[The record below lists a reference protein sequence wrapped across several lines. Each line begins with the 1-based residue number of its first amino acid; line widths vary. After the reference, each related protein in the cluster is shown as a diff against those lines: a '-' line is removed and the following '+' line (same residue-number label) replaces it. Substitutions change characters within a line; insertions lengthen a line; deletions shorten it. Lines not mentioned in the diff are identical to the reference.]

1 MIWMRVAFSLLSL
14 ACLSGAIALWP
25 KEYSSFLLS
34 TQDPLDWTLAPARVE
49 LAPPAS
55 IEGHYLTLE
64 ACDQV
69 MASVQM
75 GLAPRSNREVIATRC
90 LLVSDAILAQ
100 SPSVSF
106 AHMVRAQALFTLQ
119 DTSAALAALRA
130 AEQTGGALTWM
141 ASRRFEM
148 FLPRFATADLDT
160 REMAAR
166 DIARLM
172 EGDEASVRRVARG
185 YARSDDEEFRQFV
198 VDAVDELSEDAQRRF
213 VSAVRRAG

>member
-34 TQDPLDWTLAPARVE
+34 TQDPLDWTLAPDRVE
-49 LAPPAS
+49 LPSPAS

-75 GLAPRSNREVIATRC
+75 GLAPRANREAIAARC
-90 LLVSDAILAQ
+90 LRMSDAILTQ

-106 AHMVRAQALFTLQ
+106 AHMVRAQSLFYLE
-119 DTSAALAALRA
+119 DTPTALAALGA

-148 FLPRFATADLDT
+148 FLPRFAEADADA
-160 REMAAR
+160 RDMAAR
-166 DIARLM
+166 DITRLM

-185 YARSDDEEFRQFV
+185 YSRSDDAAFRQFV
-198 VDAVDELSEDAQRRF
+198 VDAVDALSEEAQRRF